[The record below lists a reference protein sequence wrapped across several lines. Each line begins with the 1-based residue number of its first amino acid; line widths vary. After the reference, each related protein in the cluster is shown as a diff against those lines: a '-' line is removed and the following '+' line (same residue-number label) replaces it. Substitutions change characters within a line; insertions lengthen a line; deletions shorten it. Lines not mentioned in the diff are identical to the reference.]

1 MAQRGFGQVPTVA
14 GTIISI
20 TNLSNVR
27 KRQIVSCC
35 LAAVHDVPDAA
46 DQRPALREG
55 RKASARCALI
65 RICK

>member
-1 MAQRGFGQVPTVA
+1 MAQRGGGGVGQVPRVA
-14 GTIISI
+14 ETIISI

-35 LAAVHDVPDAA
+35 LAADHDGG
-46 DQRPALREG
+46 QLCTLREG
-55 RKASARCALI
+55 REASARGALI

>member
-1 MAQRGFGQVPTVA
+1 MAQRGGGVGQVPRVA
-14 GTIISI
+14 ETIISI

-35 LAAVHDVPDAA
+35 LAADHDGG
-46 DQRPALREG
+46 QLCTLREG
-55 RKASARCALI
+55 REASARGALI